1 MPAAGY
7 GHEDSKALRGDKFC
21 GCPLDQVNEGDKTE
35 ARLSEWLDI
44 LAGEG
49 FFGGDATAAPA
60 PAPAAAAP
68 AVEAVPS
75 GLAVELAD
83 LAPRF
88 GLTPITDAEM
98 AAVESGGGSEV
109 DGW

>member
-1 MPAAGY
+1 M
-7 GHEDSKALRGDKFC
+7 
-21 GCPLDQVNEGDKTE
+21 T
-35 ARLSEWLDI
+35 
-44 LAGEG
+44 
-49 FFGGDATAAPA
+49 
-60 PAPAAAAP
+60 AAP

-109 DGW
+109 DEW

>member
-1 MPAAGY
+1 VPIIKFLGKRSLLKK
-7 GHEDSKALRGDKFC
+7 ED
-21 GCPLDQVNEGDKTE
+21 
-35 ARLSEWLDI
+35 
-44 LAGEG
+44 
-49 FFGGDATAAPA
+49 AAP

>member
-1 MPAAGY
+1 MASMD
-7 GHEDSKALRGDKFC
+7 E
-21 GCPLDQVNEGDKTE
+21 
-35 ARLSEWLDI
+35 
-44 LAGEG
+44 
-49 FFGGDATAAPA
+49 
-60 PAPAAAAP
+60 AAAAM
-68 AVEAVPS
+68 ASDDDEANPTS
-75 GLAVELAD
+75 DGEMPPELAAWYRAQGLEVTRIAD